1 MSTPPRGIVFNKV
14 NEPRPRRKRPI
25 GLGGWLAVTLVLT
38 VSAAIAALATTAV
51 VWAIFWLIANFPT
64 V

>member
-14 NEPRPRRKRPI
+14 NEPRRKRPI
-25 GLGGWLAVTLVLT
+25 GLGGWLAVTLVLA

-64 V
+64 I